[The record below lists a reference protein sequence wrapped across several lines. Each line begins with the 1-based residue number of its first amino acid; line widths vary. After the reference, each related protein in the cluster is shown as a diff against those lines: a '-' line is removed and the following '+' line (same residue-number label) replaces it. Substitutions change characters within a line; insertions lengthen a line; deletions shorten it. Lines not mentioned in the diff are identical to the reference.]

1 MTFEQP
7 TEFPA
12 DACFKYPWR
21 KYQKRVLDELETHL
35 QDKHLHVVAPPGSGK
50 TILGLEV
57 ARKLNAPTLILA
69 PTVAIRNQWI
79 QRFCSLFLQTD
90 SVPAWISKDIRNP
103 KFLTVATYQGLHAA
117 CSNDKTPEYML
128 EEEEN
133 IDDENEEATPKTTS
147 KKLNEIAEILI
158 NQNIKTVVLDEAHHL
173 KNEWWATLTKIKELL
188 NPTIIGLTATPP
200 YDVTY
205 AEWEKYIELNGLVDA
220 EISVPELVAEG
231 DLCPHQDY
239 VYFSVPSKNEGERIE
254 EFRTTAEALYKEIS
268 ADDKLFANIS
278 NCTVFKAP
286 EENLDWIYS
295 NMAYYSAGLIFLA
308 SRGAKIPQE
317 HIDIIEAE
325 EQILPPLN
333 FEWLETLLEFYLFNG
348 AEFFEAQKTKKLSLE
363 KKLRLA
369 GILNKQQISFIK
381 NKNIT
386 KSLTSSISKLYTIQ
400 KITDFEYEQLGNALR
415 IVILTDFIHKDFL
428 IAAAENNIP
437 LTKLGA
443 VPIFEQL
450 RRTNTNGKKIGVLT
464 GSLII
469 VPESVIELLK
479 LKLLQLNIHDIQT
492 IPLPY
497 DEHYHQLI
505 LSERIKH
512 DIVHVITEIFQEGAI
527 EVLIGTKALLGEGWD
542 APAINALI
550 LASFV
555 GSFVLSNQMR
565 GRAIRTQKNN
575 ALKTGNIWHLVCLD
589 PTTKDGGTDLDLL
602 KRRFKSFVGVSAAEG
617 EGITNGF
624 ERLMIPEDI
633 TYGVTYNETNAK
645 TLKLAANR
653 ESLNTSWTVAIQ
665 NGTSLIEEIKIPYP
679 TQEQSYSGAK
689 SFYFNRTISNVIA
702 QLISG
707 IMSFSWYSLQSVLK
721 LSKHIYIIENIVTIL
736 SIFGGLGVLLFG
748 RKTYLTAKAYINYR
762 DIYKDV
768 EQIGNAL
775 LISLKQTGIIDAE
788 KDIGLITMVDKQGAV
803 YCHIE
808 GGSTYERSTFIYCL
822 QEILNRIENPRYII
836 IRKSKFK
843 SLINQTDYHAVPEE
857 LAKRKATAEYFK
869 YQWIQHVGNCELIF
883 TRSAEGRKLLL
894 TARMKS
900 LSAQFDAPAERINK
914 WR

>member
-1 MTFEQP
+1 MTVKQP
-7 TEFPA
+7 TQFPP
-12 DACFKYPWR
+12 DACFKYTWR
-21 KYQKRVLDELETHL
+21 NYQKRVLDELEAHL
-35 QDKHLHVVAPPGSGK
+35 HDKHLHIVAPPGSGK

-69 PTVAIRNQWI
+69 PTIAIRNQWI
-79 QRFCSLFLQTD
+79 QRFCSLFLQTNT
-90 SVPAWISKDIRNP
+90 VPEWISRDIRAP
-103 KFLTVATYQGLHAA
+103 QFLTVVTYQGLHAA
-117 CSNDKTPEYML
+117 CSNDKTPEYEF
-128 EEEEN
+128 EEESIE
-133 IDDENEEATPKTTS
+133 DENEKSVSKTTS

-158 NQNIKTVVLDEAHHL
+158 NQNIKTLVLDEAHHL
-173 KNEWWATLTKIKELL
+173 KNEWWSTLIKLKERLD
-188 NPTIIGLTATPP
+188 PTIIGLTATPP

-205 AEWEKYIELNGLVDA
+205 TEWEKYIELNGKVDA

-239 VYFSVPSKNEGERIE
+239 VFFSIPEKNENEKIE
-254 EFRTTAEALYKEIS
+254 EFRINVETVYTEIIS
-268 ADDKLFANIS
+268 DPTLLSTIAN
-278 NCTVFKAP
+278 CPVFKNP

-295 NMAYYSAGLIFLA
+295 NIAYYSAGLIFLA
-308 SRGAKIPQE
+308 NCGEKIPQE

-325 EQILPPLN
+325 EQTLPPLN
-333 FEWLETLLEFYLFNG
+333 YGWLETLLEFYLFNSV
-348 AEFFEAQKTKKLSLE
+348 EFFEKQKAHQLAIE

-369 GILNKQQISFIK
+369 GILEKQQICFSA

-386 KSLTSSISKLYTIQ
+386 KSLVSSISKLYAIQ
-400 KITDFEYEQLGNALR
+400 KITDFEYNQLGSALR
-415 IVILTDFIHKDFL
+415 LVILTDYIHKDFL
-428 IAAAENNIP
+428 ATTNENALP

-443 VPIFEQL
+443 IPIFEQL

-469 VPESVIELLK
+469 LPQSVIESLK
-479 LKLLQLNIHDIQT
+479 LKSLQFNTHDIHT

-505 LSERIKH
+505 LSERIKN

-542 APAINALI
+542 APAINSLI

-565 GRAIRTQKNN
+565 GRAIRIQKDNTE
-575 ALKTGNIWHLVCLD
+575 KTGNIWHLVCLD
-589 PTTKDGGTDLDLL
+589 PTTKDGGTDLTLL
-602 KRRFKSFVGVSAAEG
+602 KRRFKSFVGISAIDS
-617 EGITNGF
+617 EGISNGF
-624 ERLMIPEDI
+624 ERLMIPQEI
-633 TYGVTYNETNAK
+633 THAETYNQTNTN

-653 ESLNTSWTVAIQ
+653 ESLKKNWTTAIQ

-679 TQEQSYSGAK
+679 IEKQSYITTK
-689 SFYFNRTISNVIA
+689 SYYFNRTIRNAIA

-707 IMSFSWYSLQSVLK
+707 VLSFSWFSLQSFTRITK
-721 LSKHIYIIENIVTIL
+721 YISTLENLATVL
-736 SIFGGLGVLLFG
+736 SIFGGLGLLLFG
-748 RKTYLTAKAYINYR
+748 KQTYKTAKAYINYR
-762 DIYKDV
+762 DIYKDI

-775 LISLKQTGIIDAE
+775 LKSLKQEGLIDPE
-788 KDIGLITMVDKQGAV
+788 KDISLVTMADKFGAV
-803 YCHIE
+803 YCYIE
-808 GGSTYERSTFIYCL
+808 GGSTYERSSFIYCL

-843 SLINQTDYHAVPEE
+843 SIINQIDYHAVPEE
-857 LAKRKATAEYFK
+857 LAKRKATAEYFR
-869 YQWIQHVGNCELIF
+869 YQWQQYVGNCELIF
-883 TRSAEGRKLLL
+883 TRSAEGRRLLL

>member
-1 MTFEQP
+1 MTIEQP
-7 TEFPA
+7 FEFPA

-117 CSNDKTPEYML
+117 CSNDKTPEYIF

-158 NQNIKTVVLDEAHHL
+158 NQNIKTIVLDEAHHL
-173 KNEWWATLTKIKELL
+173 KNEWWATLTKIKERL

-239 VYFSVPSKNEGERIE
+239 IYFSVPSKNESERIE

-268 ADDKLFANIS
+268 ADDKLLANIS
-278 NCTVFKAP
+278 NCTVFTAP

-308 SRGAKIPQE
+308 SHGAKIPQE

-333 FEWLETLLEFYLFNG
+333 FEWLETLLEFYLFNS
-348 AEFFEAQKTKKLSLE
+348 AEFFEAQKTEKLALE

-369 GILNKQQISFIK
+369 GILDKQQISFVV

-400 KITDFEYEQLGNALR
+400 KITDFEYGQLGNALR
-415 IVILTDFIHKDFL
+415 MVILTDFIHKDFL
-428 IAAAENNIP
+428 IAAVQNNIP

-479 LKLLQLNIHDIQT
+479 LKLLQFNIHDIQT

-512 DIVHVITEIFQEGAI
+512 DIVHVITEVFQEGAI

-575 ALKTGNIWHLVCLD
+575 ASKTGNIWHLVCLD

-602 KRRFKSFVGVSAAEG
+602 KRRFKSFVGVSVAEG

-624 ERLMIPEDI
+624 ERLMIPADI
-633 TYGVTYNETNAK
+633 TYGETYNETNAK
-645 TLKLAANR
+645 TLTLAANR

-689 SFYFNRTISNVIA
+689 SFYFNRTIRNVIA

-707 IMSFSWYSLQSVLK
+707 IMSFSWYSLQSVSK
-721 LSKHIYIIENIVTIL
+721 LSKHIYTLENFVTIV

-900 LSAQFDAPAERINK
+900 LSAQFDTPAERINK